1 MIIIMFDAH
10 KLDISDELKST
21 IDVLRPH
28 YDKIRVLLNKADT
41 IDAQQLLRVYGAL
54 MWQLGKVGGLLRVQL
69 GAAVVLPGALS
80 SPRAGGE
87 AAFIP
92 LLHFL
97 HTDGALACVQP
108 RR

>member
-69 GAAVVLPGALS
+69 GAAVV
-80 SPRAGGE
+80 SPRRIVIHTSRRGGR
-87 AAFIP
+87 FHP
-92 LLHFL
+92 TPSLPSH
-97 HTDGALACVQP
+97 G
-108 RR
+108 RRARVCATP